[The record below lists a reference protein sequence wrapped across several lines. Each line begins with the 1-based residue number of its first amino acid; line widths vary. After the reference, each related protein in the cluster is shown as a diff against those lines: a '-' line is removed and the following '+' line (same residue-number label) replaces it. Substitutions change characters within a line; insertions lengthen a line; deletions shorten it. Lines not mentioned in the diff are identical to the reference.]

1 MLPADLIEEID
12 AYKEEHRIRT
22 KNETI
27 RTLILK
33 GLEAEAAKAEAEAS
47 KE

>member
-1 MLPADLIEEID
+1 MLQGDLIEEIEK
-12 AYKEEHRIRT
+12 YKEEHRIKS

-33 GLEAEAAKAEAEAS
+33 GLEQAEA
-47 KE
+47 